1 MTTLISLNGTKPV
14 ILIDMSYYI
23 FNRYYATISWFRR
36 RYENYEID
44 DDIEKN
50 DEFLIAFF
58 RHFDNDMNKLTKKFK
73 TVKSNIIFCLDCSR
87 CEIWR
92 NEIYEGYKMTR
103 IKKQNFDSS
112 IFVLFKNY
120 ISNNDYIYCEADK
133 LEADDIVYLLQRQ
146 INELMDKTPIVI
158 ITNDNDYL
166 QMYRKNI
173 IITNMQFKDLT
184 LRITNNPEI
193 ELLFKIIYGD
203 KSDNI
208 QKIQIGLNKEGALKL
223 AMMDEKDRD
232 KYMIENKLMDK
243 YLLNKTL
250 VDLREIPKKLIME
263 FNNRYNIIL
272 NKK

>member
-1 MTTLISLNGTKPV
+1 MTVFITLNGTKPI
-14 ILIDMSYYI
+14 ILVDMSYYI

-36 RYENYEID
+36 RYENYDID
-44 DDIEKN
+44 DNIEKN

>member
-1 MTTLISLNGTKPV
+1 MTILITLNGSKAV
-14 ILIDMSYYI
+14 ILVDMSYYI

-36 RYENYEID
+36 RYENYNID

-50 DEFLIAFF
+50 EEFLIAFF

-73 TVKSNIIFCLDCSR
+73 TVKTNIIFCLDCSR
-87 CEIWR
+87 CDIWR
-92 NEIYEGYKMTR
+92 NDIYEGYKMTR
-103 IKKQNFDSS
+103 IKKHNFDSS

-133 LEADDIVYLLQRQ
+133 LEADDIVYLIQYQ
-146 INELMDKTPIVI
+146 INELLDKTSIII

-166 QMYRKNI
+166 QMYRSNI

-184 LRITNNPEI
+184 LRINNSPEV

-208 QKIQIGLNKEGALKL
+208 QKIQHGLNKEGALKL
-223 AMMDEKDRD
+223 AMMNDGDRN
-232 KYMIENKLMDK
+232 KYLMEHKIMDK

>member
-58 RHFDNDMNKLTKKFK
+58 RHFDNDMNKLVKKFK
-73 TVKSNIIFCLDCSR
+73 TLKTNIIFCLDCSR
-87 CEIWR
+87 CDIWR
-92 NEIYEGYKMTR
+92 NEFYDGYKMTR
-103 IKKQNFDSS
+103 TKKQNFDSS

-120 ISNNDYIYCEADK
+120 ISNNDYVYCEADK
-133 LEADDIVYLLQRQ
+133 LEADDIVYLIQKQL
-146 INELMDKTPIVI
+146 NELMEKIQIII

-184 LRITNNPEI
+184 LRITSNPEI
-193 ELLFKIIYGD
+193 ELMFKIIYGD

-208 QKIQIGLNKEGALKL
+208 QKIQYGLNKEGALRL
-223 AMMDEKDRD
+223 AMMNNEDRE
-232 KYMIENKLMDK
+232 KYMIDNKIMDK
-243 YLLNKTL
+243 YLLNRTL
-250 VDLREIPKKLIME
+250 VDLREIPKKLIIE